1 MCRCASNPRHSVGAR
16 TLAHHVNMLGDR
28 SAAPI
33 QRVRG
38 TNDVLPPADA
48 RFRTLEAG
56 LRATFEQ
63 FGYQGIQ
70 TPILEP
76 LELFLRKSGDEI
88 VARMYAF
95 SHWNRRLCLRPELTA
110 SVMRAFVE
118 DLQGHGLPLR
128 LHYAGPSF
136 RYERPSR
143 GRSRQFTQVGIE
155 LIGGSGPAA
164 DAEVLHLAGAG
175 LEAIGVK
182 RYRLVI
188 GHLGAAL
195 QLLAQLG
202 MSDHAQGLV
211 LDQMEPIARGRVDP
225 EAAVARV
232 VELLGGGT
240 ASVNGVAPGRSPDAP
255 SPLASLPPEQATAI
269 AADILSRASLPIE
282 GGARQ
287 PHQIIQRLLS
297 KAQRPDPTDQVRA
310 AFGFVTELHNMI
322 GPPARLER
330 DLRQLL
336 QARGLST
343 APIDE
348 VSAALSFLHAY
359 GPLSDEVQIEVD
371 LSLAR
376 GLRYYTG
383 LVFEIYV
390 DTQDGP
396 LQVCGGG
403 RYDDLVR
410 ALGGREAVPAC
421 GFSYGLERV
430 DLALGPGAANRPP
443 RVLVVGVTADDHP
456 TALAVARE
464 LRTLINLAVEQDVRL
479 RGVKAALRHA
489 DRARIDVVV
498 IIGERERADGTAV
511 VRTMRTRAETR
522 VDRAELLNVV
532 QGALA

>member
-1 MCRCASNPRHSVGAR
+1 
-16 TLAHHVNMLGDR
+16 MLSER
-28 SAAPI
+28 PAAPI

-48 RFRTLEAG
+48 RLRGLEAE
-56 LRATFEQ
+56 LRRTFEQ
-63 FGYQGIQ
+63 FGYQGIR

-110 SVMRAFVE
+110 SVMRAFVD

-164 DAEVLHLAGAG
+164 DAEVLHLACAG
-175 LEAIGVK
+175 LEAVGIK

-195 QLLAQLG
+195 QLLGQLG

-225 EAAVARV
+225 ESAVARV
-232 VELLGGGT
+232 VDLLGGGAGG
-240 ASVNGVAPGRSPDAP
+240 ASANGVAAESPPDLP
-255 SPLASLPPEQATAI
+255 SALASLPPDQATAI
-269 AADILSRASLPIE
+269 ATDILGRASLPIE

-287 PHQIIQRLLS
+287 SRQIIQRLLS
-297 KAQRPDPTDQVRA
+297 KAQRPDPTDQVREAFAFVAQLHSA
-310 AFGFVTELHNMI
+310 AGS
-322 GPPARLER
+322 PDRLEHE
-330 DLRQLL
+330 LRPLL
-336 QARGLST
+336 DARGLRT
-343 APIDE
+343 EPIDE
-348 VSAALSFLHAY
+348 VSAALDWLRAY
-359 GPLSDEVQIEVD
+359 GPLSADAVIEVD

-390 DTQDGP
+390 DADDGP
-396 LQVCGGG
+396 LQLCGGG
-403 RYDDLVR
+403 RYDDLAR
-410 ALGGREAVPAC
+410 GLGAREDVSAC

-430 DLALGPGAANRPP
+430 DLALGPGQVVQPR
-443 RVLVVGVTADDHP
+443 RVLVVGVTADDHR
-456 TALAVARE
+456 TALGVARE
-464 LRTLINLAVEQDVRL
+464 LRGLSELSVEQDVRL
-479 RGVKAALRHA
+479 RGVKSALRYA
-489 DRARIDVVV
+489 DRAKIDLVV
-498 IIGERERADGTAV
+498 IVGERERADATAV
-511 VRTMRTRAETR
+511 VRNMRTRGETR
-522 VDRAELLNVV
+522 VGRAELLKAV
-532 QGALA
+532 QGAFA